1 MQCYCTLPHSSIF
14 GHTWTVRQAFIRI
27 SAHVDTLVFW
37 RPLNLAMAA
46 QTLWSNK
53 TILELEVKIYS
64 EKNNLQTRVTVLDLP
79 SRSFATLLGEMLNKM
94 SSMPAGSWMVDELE
108 MHFKQDYLA
117 PLMYG
122 FKVQIIGILE
132 EIDSFYWPKLHLWKG
147 DKRFG

>member
-1 MQCYCTLPHSSIF
+1 
-14 GHTWTVRQAFIRI
+14 
-27 SAHVDTLVFW
+27 
-37 RPLNLAMAA
+37 MAA

-147 DKRFG
+147 DKKIGQGPPPPYLDKIQKSSSFFRDNVPNIQYTYYEL

>member
-1 MQCYCTLPHSSIF
+1 
-14 GHTWTVRQAFIRI
+14 
-27 SAHVDTLVFW
+27 
-37 RPLNLAMAA
+37 MAA

-147 DKRFG
+147 DKKIGQGPPPPHLDKIKKNCSFF

>member
-1 MQCYCTLPHSSIF
+1 
-14 GHTWTVRQAFIRI
+14 
-27 SAHVDTLVFW
+27 
-37 RPLNLAMAA
+37 MAA

-79 SRSFATLLGEMLNKM
+79 SRSFATLGEMLDKM
-94 SSMPAGSWMVDELE
+94 SPMPAGSWMVDELE

-132 EIDSFYWPKLHLWKG
+132 EIDSFY
-147 DKRFG
+147 

>member
-1 MQCYCTLPHSSIF
+1 
-14 GHTWTVRQAFIRI
+14 
-27 SAHVDTLVFW
+27 
-37 RPLNLAMAA
+37 MAA

-132 EIDSFYWPKLHLWKG
+132 EIGSFYWPKMYLWKG
-147 DKRFG
+147 DKKFGQGPPALSFGQNPKEQQFFFSGWVPRTG

>member
-1 MQCYCTLPHSSIF
+1 
-14 GHTWTVRQAFIRI
+14 
-27 SAHVDTLVFW
+27 
-37 RPLNLAMAA
+37 MAA

-132 EIDSFYWPKLHLWKG
+132 EIDSFY
-147 DKRFG
+147 

>member
-1 MQCYCTLPHSSIF
+1 
-14 GHTWTVRQAFIRI
+14 
-27 SAHVDTLVFW
+27 
-37 RPLNLAMAA
+37 MAA

-147 DKRFG
+147 DKKIGQGPPPPHLDKIQKNSSFFSGTLP